1 MIVAP
6 VKLGSAPARRRPRLI
21 APNATPSGAM
31 IWGTHAERDKAFAN
45 WRRALLHRFDATP
58 RVIKVGICVR
68 DLAGRGY
75 CFAADK
81 WLAEESGVPQAKI
94 SDALK
99 VLEDGGAIIRAM
111 VLDGNSRNRRIW
123 LRADFASILSPTA
136 GDTPIPHGGQNLPPA
151 VGGQNKERIRARVT
165 NPVYTR
171 NGASPQ
177 AMAALQA
184 EMRERRERG
193 DPMSWDD

>member
-1 MIVAP
+1 M
-6 VKLGSAPARRRPRLI
+6 LI

-31 IWGTHAERDKAFAN
+31 VWGAHAERDKAFAN

-68 DLAGRGY
+68 DLAGRGF

-81 WLAEESGVPQAKI
+81 WLAEESGVPQAKV

-99 VLEDGGAIIRAM
+99 ALEDAGAIIRGM
-111 VLDGNSRNRRIW
+111 VIDGNSRNRRIW
-123 LRADFASILSPTA
+123 LKADFGGTLSPTV
-136 GDTPIPHGGQNLPPA
+136 GDTPIPQGDQNRSPT

-165 NPVYTR
+165 KPVYSR
-171 NGASPQ
+171 DRAGPQ
-177 AMAALQA
+177 AIAALQA

-193 DPMSWDD
+193 DPISWDD